1 MPKPAELAVELTK
14 LAERIRKSAKSKLNE
29 QNTKASLIE
38 PVLRALGWDT
48 EDIDEVAREYRLK
61 SKDSPVDYGL
71 LTRRTPRLFVEAK
84 ALNENLDDHRWA
96 NQIMGYASVAGVEWI
111 VLTNGDE
118 YQIYNALARVHVE
131 KKRFRDCRVSENPA
145 KAAEVLALL
154 ARDQLDEK
162 RIDVLWKAQFVD
174 RQVQEALREL
184 FDGDNDLELVNA
196 VLRRAQDLGADE
208 VRESLRRCRAQFEF
222 PERTVEEIA
231 TAKARKRVEHKTAV
245 EPKAASEA
253 PRKAPTLQTVTPMDL
268 IRARLIKAPIELT
281 RVYRG
286 QTLVAELQP
295 DGQVKVGGKL
305 YDSLSTAGSVARGSV
320 IGRDG
325 EGNLPATNGW
335 TFWKYRCADGELRL
349 IDHARQQFAER
360 SRVGV
365 G

>member
-14 LAERIRKSAKSKLNE
+14 LADRIRKSAKSKINE

-61 SKDSPVDYGL
+61 PKDSPVDYGL

-84 ALNENLDDHRWA
+84 GLNENLDDHRWA

-154 ARDQLDEK
+154 AKDQLDEK
-162 RIDVLWKAQFVD
+162 RIDVLWKAHFVD
-174 RQVQEALREL
+174 RQVHGALREM
-184 FDGDNDLELVNA
+184 FDGSRDLELVNA
-196 VLRRAQDLGADE
+196 VMRRAQELGADE

-231 TAKARKRVEHKTAV
+231 KARKRAER
-245 EPKAASEA
+245 EA
-253 PRKAPTLQTVTPMDL
+253 KKEQPRKAPTVQTVTPMDL
-268 IRARLIKAPIELT
+268 IRARLIKAPLELS
-281 RVYRG
+281 RAYRG
-286 QTLVAELQP
+286 QTLVAQLEP
-295 DGQVKVGGKL
+295 SGQVRFGGKL
-305 YDSLSTAGSVARGSV
+305 YASLSTAASEARVSVV
-320 IGRDG
+320 GRRSSG
-325 EGNLPATNGW
+325 GLPATNGW
-335 TFWKYRCADGELRL
+335 SFWQYRSADGELRP
-349 IDHARQQFAER
+349 IDHARQEFAER
-360 SRVGV
+360 SKVDAG
-365 G
+365 

>member
-1 MPKPAELAVELTK
+1 MPKPAELAAELTK
-14 LAERIRKSAKSKLNE
+14 LAERIRKSTKSHLNE

-48 EDIDEVAREYRLK
+48 EDVDEVAREYRSK
-61 SKDSPVDYGL
+61 PKDSPVDYGL

-84 ALNENLDDHRWA
+84 ALHEALDSRWA

-131 KKRFRDCRVSENPA
+131 KKLFRDCRVSENPA

-174 RQVQEALREL
+174 RQVHEALREL
-184 FDGDNDLELVNA
+184 FDGDSDMEIVNA
-196 VLRRAQDLGADE
+196 VLRHAQELGADD

-222 PERTVEEIA
+222 PVRTVEEI
-231 TAKARKRVEHKTAV
+231 TRAKARKRVEPKAAT
-245 EPKAASEA
+245 EPKAAPES
-253 PRKAPTLQTVTPMDL
+253 PRKAPTLQSVTPLDL
-268 IRARLIKAPIELT
+268 IRSRLIKAPLELS
-281 RVYRG
+281 REYRG
-286 QTLVAELQP
+286 KTLVAELQP

-305 YDSLSTAGSVARGSV
+305 YDSLSTAGSVARGTV
-320 IGRDG
+320 IGRDDN
-325 EGNLPATNGW
+325 GNLPATNGW

-360 SRVGV
+360 SKVDAS
-365 G
+365 